1 MANKIFSDGART
13 IIRGD
18 AVTID
23 SIDTEETVFE
33 YTIPAGTL
41 AKISKMSLQCIAS
54 LARNSAS
61 LGATVNLTLGG
72 TTVSIF
78 FEKDLAVSVQDVFR
92 LFVDVLN
99 RDSLTSQRAN
109 MLWLGSDNTFQNDS
123 NYTEDASADLLFKV
137 TFQFVNGVALDNSV
151 TFFESRLT
159 IE

>member
-1 MANKIFSDGART
+1 MANKIFSNGSQT

-33 YTIPAGTL
+33 YTIEAGTL
-41 AKISKMSLQCIAS
+41 AKVSKMSLQCIAS
-54 LARNSAS
+54 LARNSEA

-72 TTVSIF
+72 TTVSIL

-92 LFVDVLN
+92 LYVDVLN

-123 NYTEDASADLLFKV
+123 NYTENAAADLLFKV
-137 TFQFVNGVALDNSV
+137 TFQFVNGLVLDNSV